1 MTTKTHSANRKLITA
16 LVVGVLGCAASV
28 TLAAGPAQAGTIGG
42 AQNAQ
47 AATAQPAGAAGKSV
61 LVRRLKQ
68 GNYEVPDFSCGY
80 RHVQFK
86 NGVAR
91 DHGEVIAIERIV
103 LADLNRDGKEDAAL
117 HLSFSLGG
125 RKLFNHLI
133 VVVQEKGKLVQAADY
148 SLEDFEEVKGLQVS
162 RKGVISVDSVVAT
175 YEDANSDP
183 SKHKVTKLRLV
194 SDKELGNKLLASEW
208 EVEPG
213 TNKMRPY
220 QDLSPYLFDVQD
232 KISSHWNLDR
242 DRTDATDRVV
252 VGFTIDDQ
260 GQVSKVH
267 LDRSSENATTD
278 EAALQAVQA
287 AAPFP
292 PLPEGVAQGL
302 DVQFEF
308 QYSVVCKSER
318 SI

>member
-1 MTTKTHSANRKLITA
+1 MTTKTHSTTRKLLTA

-28 TLAAGPAQAGTIGG
+28 SLAAGPAQAGTSAG
-42 AQNAQ
+42 AQSGAQ
-47 AATAQPAGAAGKSV
+47 SSQSGAQAAGKSV
-61 LVRRLKQ
+61 LIRRLKQ

-80 RHVQFK
+80 RHLQFK

-91 DHGEVIAIERIV
+91 DHGEVIAIERVV
-103 LADLNRDGKEDAAL
+103 LADLNRDGREDAAL
-117 HLSFSLGG
+117 HMSFSMGG
-125 RKLFNHLI
+125 RKLFNHLV

-175 YEDANSDP
+175 YEDANSEP
-183 SKHKVTKLRLV
+183 TKHKVTKLRLV
-194 SDKELGNKLLASEW
+194 ADKQLGNKLLASEW

-242 DRTDATDRVV
+242 DRSEGSDRVV

-267 LDRSSENATTD
+267 LDKSSENATTD

-292 PLPEGVAQGL
+292 PLPDGVAQGL